1 MDCAEFKINCADVFS
16 PNTKDESQLALIA
29 VESSR
34 FSGLEMESRNRDN
47 KNCQTFRSKIYSVIF
62 VTYNFGMRY
71 FFYLFLL
78 VFTASFGQ
86 EKRETNAVDV
96 TYFTG
101 NILPHTDDL
110 SHLITGH
117 PQGVMVNFL
126 RQTHGDKEWQKVY
139 GFPDY
144 GAYFLYQDY
153 GNAILGEVYAVGAH
167 YNFYSWKRRLVFK
180 ISQGIAFANN
190 PHDKET
196 NSKNNAFGSA
206 IIANTNFAF
215 TYKKENVV
223 DKVGFQ
229 AGILFTHFSNG
240 RIKAPNSGINS
251 YGINVG
257 LNYNFDKQEARKLDT
272 VAVDLTLKEPLHYN
286 FVLRTG
292 VNESPVI
299 NSGQHPFYHLGFYV
313 DKRLGRKSALQLGTE
328 IFISEFYKDFIKFQT
343 IAYPEQGLDPNTD
356 YKRVG
361 IFVGH
366 ELFINRIS
374 LEAQLGY
381 YVYQPYKFDI
391 PVYDRLGM
399 KYYFSKNMFT
409 GLSIKTHIFLAE
421 AMEFVVGV
429 RF

>member
-1 MDCAEFKINCADVFS
+1 
-16 PNTKDESQLALIA
+16 
-29 VESSR
+29 
-34 FSGLEMESRNRDN
+34 
-47 KNCQTFRSKIYSVIF
+47 
-62 VTYNFGMRY
+62 MRH
-71 FFYLFLL
+71 FCWLFLL
-78 VFTASFGQ
+78 VSMASFAQDNG
-86 EKRETNAVDV
+86 ETNAVDV

-101 NILPHTDDL
+101 NVLPHTDDL

-117 PQGVMVNFL
+117 PQGVMVNFS

-139 GFPDY
+139 GYPDY
-144 GAYFLYQDY
+144 GAYLLYQDY
-153 GNAILGEVYAVGAH
+153 KNEILGTVYAIGAH
-167 YNFYSWKRRLVFK
+167 YNFYSSNRKFVFK
-180 ISQGIAFANN
+180 IAQGIAYATN

-215 TYKKENVV
+215 TYKKENIV
-223 DKVGFQ
+223 DRIGFQ

-240 RIKAPNSGINS
+240 RMKAPNSGVNTYNLNI
-251 YGINVG
+251 G
-257 LNYNFDKQEARKLDT
+257 LNYNLDKQVSRTRDT
-272 VAVDLTLKEPLHYN
+272 VAPNLTFKEPLHYN

-292 VNESPVI
+292 VNESSVI
-299 NSGQHPFYHLGFYV
+299 GSGSHPFYHVGFYV

-328 IFISEFYKDFIKFQT
+328 VFFSMFYKDFIKYQT
-343 IAYPEQGLDPNTD
+343 VAYPEQGLDPNTD

-374 LEAQLGY
+374 LEAQIGY

-391 PVYDRLGM
+391 PIYDRLGM
-399 KYYFSKNMFT
+399 KYYFTKNMFT

-421 AMEFVVGV
+421 AMEFVFGV